1 MAKYKITAEIM
12 VDDAKSKKDALTALQ
27 VMLDD
32 YDDMNTCGADIT
44 IHPIKIEKE
53 KHL

>member
-1 MAKYKITAEIM
+1 MTKYKITAEIM

-27 VMLDD
+27 IMLDD
-32 YDDMNTCGADIT
+32 YDDMNNWGADIT

-53 KHL
+53 K

>member
-1 MAKYKITAEIM
+1 M
-12 VDDAKSKKDALTALQ
+12 VDGVTSKKDALIALQ

-32 YDDMNTCGADIT
+32 YDDMNNWGADIT

-53 KHL
+53 K